1 MVITRLKDKIF
12 NIFFRIAKMAG
23 IQKEKS
29 KEYNFKEAEPR
40 IREFWEKEKLYAFD
54 KNSKKKIYSVDTPPP
69 TVSGEMHI
77 GHACS
82 YSQQDFVIRYKR
94 MSGFNIFYPFGTDDN
109 GLPTERLVEKTKKVK
124 AKDMPRQ
131 DFIKLCMEFL
141 EIERPRFIQDWKNI
155 GISCDWSIFYSTID
169 EHSRRIA
176 QWSFLDLYKKGRLY
190 RKDAP
195 AMFCPECKT
204 GVAQVEVQDK
214 EIEST
219 FNDII
224 FKIDDEELVIATT
237 RPELLPACVA
247 IFYHPGDKRY
257 ERYKGKLAKVP
268 LFNFEV
274 PILEDERADPEK
286 GTGIVMCCTFGDQ
299 TDMEW
304 QKAHNLPIK
313 IAITEDG
320 KMTSLAEKYQGL
332 TIKEARKEIINDLK
346 KAGLLKK
353 QVPIKHMVNVHERCG
368 TEIEFI
374 KSKQWFVKYLD
385 LKDKMLR
392 WGSELIWHP
401 EYMKHRY
408 DNWVKGLQW
417 DWLISN
423 QRYFGVAFPVWYCSR
438 CEEVILAKEEDLP
451 VDPLKDKP
459 SVIKCP
465 KCGSKD
471 FVPETDVLN
480 TWFTSSM
487 TPQIAIGLMPKE
499 IQKKLFPMDL
509 RPQAHEIITFWLFNT
524 VVKSRLHFGK
534 NPWKHALISGFVTMQ
549 GEKMSKSKGNIVR
562 PQDIIEKYG
571 ADAIRYWAAS
581 SKLGEDFD
589 YQEKDI
595 ITGKKTITKLW
606 NASKFV
612 FMNLQDY
619 NGQKPKK
626 IEKLDEQFL
635 DKLNSVVKKSTE
647 AFENYEYSKAK
658 TEVDNFFW
666 QDFCDNYLE
675 IIKNRIYNEKGD
687 KRLSAQYT
695 LYQSLLTILKLFAP
709 FMPYITEEIYQIYFR
724 KTEKEKS
731 IHLSSWPEYK
741 RETPTL
747 ELEIFFE
754 LLKKV
759 RQEKSL
765 AKKSMKVEVI
775 LTIEKD
781 KLDKLKDMLL
791 DFKSVTNAKEIK
803 EGNFSVEII

>member
-1 MVITRLKDKIF
+1 
-12 NIFFRIAKMAG
+12 MAG

-487 TPQIAIGLMPKE
+487 TPQIAIWLMPKE

-626 IEKLDEQFL
+626 LEKLDEQFL

-803 EGNFSVEII
+803 EGNFSVEIV